1 MPDETIAMAEAQPTA
16 SHKETDRIRLSVI
29 PSALDELDLP
39 CDLDIIATFE
49 QAAESDDDEDEEMG
63 VRGDGPAKESI
74 TRERFLQVCA
84 ALMGDS
90 EDEAEEQPEEP
101 RRRRQRPGKE
111 KADEYDEGDSDSE
124 EVAEPGSKRLT
135 RAARKSMK
143 GKQAA
148 LPDGDEELSNVEED
162 EETVTAATTASA
174 TKAKKASKKKS
185 LASER
190 VLNPEQLQVVSDM
203 FANFFENKPA
213 QGTDSGSLGLA
224 EVRYVATLLGE
235 NLTDGDVS
243 AVLHSISYT
252 ERCGRYW
259 RCSNSLQR
267 ALRIESRCLT
277 LKA

>member
-1 MPDETIAMAEAQPTA
+1 MQEDEPMAGGGGFMPDTLAMAEAQPTA
-16 SHKETDRIRLSVI
+16 FTSQNKDMDRIPLSVI

-49 QAAESDDDEDEEMG
+49 HAAESDDDDDEEEGMG

-74 TRERFLQVCA
+74 TRDRFLQVCA

-90 EDEAEEQPEEP
+90 EDEAEEEQVEEP
-101 RRRRQRPGKE
+101 RIRRRPGKE

-124 EVAEPGSKRLT
+124 EVAEPGSKRVT
-135 RAARKSMK
+135 RAARKSLK
-143 GKQAA
+143 GEQAA
-148 LPDGDEELSNVEED
+148 LDEGDEELSNVEED
-162 EETVTAATTASA
+162 EEEVIAATTASA
-174 TKAKKASKKKS
+174 NQAKKASKKNR

-235 NLTDGDVS
+235 NLTDGDVR
-243 AVLHSISYT
+243 SI
-252 ERCGRYW
+252 
-259 RCSNSLQR
+259 NFFL
-267 ALRIESRCLT
+267 L
-277 LKA
+277 